1 MNNQMK
7 ELEKFNKMQFDKDI
21 KDFLKL
27 KNHSTDFIVKESF
40 FKTLIHKTNAEYI
53 KMLAFYKF
61 FPHPLKMMMPQDWMN
76 ILYERHHF
84 YSNDKN
90 ENERISLQKDENYIK
105 RLVNEVVLE
114 VVSNAHLGKV
124 SSNMPISSSPEIS
137 RLMMVINV
145 LYEIWKKIEISSDH
159 HKAIKLVFER
169 ALEQLKA
176 MIILMEYKL
185 VAEIITIWRSF
196 YETELTLIILSYWP
210 ESVAKE
216 YLTFLE
222 FMEIENNVVVPANLR
237 AEIEEKLKEKVEQ
250 RSVKRSK
257 NFINYGWI
265 MQTTEYTEKKCK
277 LSIKEGLAILA
288 DTHMKYNDYQ
298 MASTISHASLFT
310 KYVEQFDLY
319 VFAVESVINS
329 LSNLIE
335 PLEYI
340 FEKFQIKDE
349 KNFKIVNDSIDLLF
363 EMKEIYVKIKIRR
376 SIDRKLQ
383 E

>member
-1 MNNQMK
+1 MK